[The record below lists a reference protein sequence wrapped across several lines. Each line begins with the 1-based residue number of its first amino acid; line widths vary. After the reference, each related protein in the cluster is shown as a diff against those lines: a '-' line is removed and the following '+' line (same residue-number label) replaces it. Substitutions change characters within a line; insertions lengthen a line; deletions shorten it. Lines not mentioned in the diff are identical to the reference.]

1 MNTMKEFQDDSSIRK
16 NPFRMPEGY
25 LEEMESSVMEKISAQ
40 EKGDGRH
47 SWKRVLRPAF
57 YMAAMFGLIFGIG
70 YGVMAL
76 TRTAERMKTTEPD
89 FFAGIEEIAT
99 EETDFILASE
109 EDINNFVDEYITV
122 NNITSYLAQQ

>member
-1 MNTMKEFQDDSSIRK
+1 MDTMNEIQDNNSIRE

-25 LEEMESSVMEKISAQ
+25 LEEMEMSVMDKISAQ
-40 EKGDGRH
+40 ERGDIRPF
-47 SWKRVLRPAF
+47 WKRVLRPAF

-76 TRTAERMKTTEPD
+76 TRTSERMEQQEAD

-109 EDINNFVDEYITV
+109 EDIGNYVDNYITI
-122 NNITSYLAQQ
+122 NHITSYLVQE

>member
-1 MNTMKEFQDDSSIRK
+1 MDKMKEIQDNDSIRE

-25 LEEMESSVMEKISAQ
+25 LEEMENSVLEKISAQ
-40 EKGDGRH
+40 EKTYGRP
-47 SWKRVLRPAF
+47 SWKKVLRPAF

-76 TRTAERMKTTEPD
+76 TRTAERIEAAEPD

-99 EETDFILASE
+99 EETDFKLASK
-109 EDINNFVDEYITV
+109 EDIDCYVDEYITI

>member
-1 MNTMKEFQDDSSIRK
+1 MEKMKEIQDNDSIRE

-25 LEEMESSVMEKISAQ
+25 LEEMENSVMDKISKE
-40 EKGDGRH
+40 EKADGRP

-76 TRTAERMKTTEPD
+76 TRTAERMEAAETD
-89 FFAGIEEIAT
+89 FFAGIEEIST
-99 EETDFILASE
+99 EETGFKLASE
-109 EDINNFVDEYITV
+109 EDIDSYVNEYITI
-122 NNITSYLAQQ
+122 NNITSYLAQE